1 MQNEDYDTDTGLGLN
16 KNQDSSEIG
25 PDSWRDAL
33 DHQLKCKFMHEIPSY
48 VSRAQETIR
57 KLISSQTFQKQA
69 K

>member
-33 DHQLKCKFMHEIPSY
+33 DHQLKC
-48 VSRAQETIR
+48 
-57 KLISSQTFQKQA
+57 
-69 K
+69 